1 MRNLPGA
8 ADNLH
13 ALATEL
19 IAAHEA
25 GWALVEPVHKG
36 TCWLPGRHGANA
48 RSWRRRRSPQSS
60 RPPPRSGGGHELVD
74 EPPLPGDEVLR
85 LMGTAA
91 AKRTSV
97 LTPTGRSLLR
107 QVSGPPVSSTLL
119 DEVTRQP
126 WPTGNT
132 SSNVRMFSDQ
142 RPVPT
147 GNGPGATKLPAPA
160 SASH

>member
-1 MRNLPGA
+1 MILFC
-8 ADNLH
+8 
-13 ALATEL
+13 L
-19 IAAHEA
+19 I
-25 GWALVEPVHKG
+25 PY
-36 TCWLPGRHGANA
+36 A
-48 RSWRRRRSPQSS
+48 RR
-60 RPPPRSGGGHELVD
+60 LVD

-85 LMGTAA
+85 LTGTAA

-97 LTPTGRSLLR
+97 LTPTGRSLR

-126 WPTGNT
+126 LPTGNT

-147 GNGPGATKLPAPA
+147 GNGPGATKLLAPA